1 MHAHA
6 RNSDPITSHLAAEEN
21 VVSGRNAAQQDLTA
35 KAVERYPGLTSLELS
50 KRSRIDR
57 YTLARRLSECEESG
71 TVKRGPTKR
80 CSVSGRTAVTWWRP
94 SDAVQLSLGIA
105 A

>member
-1 MHAHA
+1 MHAA

-57 YTLARRLSECEESG
+57 YTLARRLSECEKAG
-71 TVKRGPTKR
+71 LVKRGPATR
-80 CSVSGRTAVTWWRP
+80 CSVSKRMAVTWWRP
-94 SDAVQLSLGIA
+94 DDVVQLSLVLA